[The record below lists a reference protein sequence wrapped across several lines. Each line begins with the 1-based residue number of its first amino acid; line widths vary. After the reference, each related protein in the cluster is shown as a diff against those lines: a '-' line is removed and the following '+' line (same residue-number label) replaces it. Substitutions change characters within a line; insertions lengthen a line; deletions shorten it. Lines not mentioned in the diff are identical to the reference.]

1 MKTPRQKKREIKIR
15 NSLLIILMFLAV
27 CEAIAQTKMISGRVT
42 EVVDRQP
49 LPGVNVL
56 IKGSTIGTV
65 TDQDGKY
72 AITLSES
79 ASALVFSFIG
89 FQTLEVSIGVK
100 EIIDVQLVADVTQL
114 SEVVITGTGVAT
126 EKRKLAISV
135 ESVTAEKLPQ
145 APTAS
150 IDQALV
156 GKIPGAQISSVSGD
170 PGAQVQILLR
180 GINTIQRGTTPMILV
195 DGVQMGPTALNTLDL
210 ASVESVEVVQGAA
223 AATIYGAQGANGVI
237 QIITKRGK
245 PGKVSV
251 DFSTSFAQNE
261 FLNVGNLRKANLHAF
276 KTDANN
282 NVVTAA
288 DEIITLNPED
298 LTWSGS
304 IVYDALNPNSNAN
317 KPYGANFKFYD
328 HFNQFF
334 TKANTTN
341 NLLRLSGGK
350 DKFDFSVSVS
360 NNRQEATIK
369 NGGAADRTNLTS
381 NLGFEIAKGLTFR
394 SITQMAYTE
403 NTVNH
408 YIFGV
413 FNSRPFVNFDEKD
426 ADGDYGANY
435 GGAGGVNGYNP
446 NYYNQYTD
454 DITKTVD
461 VIQSFDATYK
471 FPKFVEI
478 SSKFGINYQNRERI
492 YSAYNQTENNNNQAV
507 AYYWT
512 GFYVDDETGE
522 IDNFRTETTLKNSIT
537 KAVIDFDLAEDFK
550 LNIPLRSSTLLLFD
564 YRKNNQVNYTTYGQ
578 GLPTYSP
585 YTAAN
590 ASTFRIVQGVNNTG
604 TIPFV
609 TYGYLVN
616 QRFEYADFLGIS
628 AGFRTDYSSAFGEGS
643 KPFTFP
649 RGDAFFRLSGLNF
662 WDNSGIGNAILD
674 FKLRAAYGEAGIQ
687 PFAFDR
693 YVTLPSGT
701 IGENSIFKLP
711 ITSANP
717 GLNVE
722 VSKETEFGFDMVLNV
737 LDNTT
742 WLNNITLSGT
752 YWDRKSDDVIYN
764 VDAAP
769 STGVGNLKTNAFS
782 LASNGLQFSL
792 STKAFHNA
800 AFTWN
805 FTTNFGKATSEIT
818 GVKGDAEIVLISNA
832 GSTNYVLRAGEKIG
846 QLYGYKILTSVNQ
859 VNPNTGEPFI
869 PAGEQSKYSVA
880 SNGFVVETA
889 TKQPYFTADL
899 FSFGDPN
906 PNFNMS
912 FINDFTYKRWLSFGF
927 QIDMVNGSH
936 LYNQTKEWMYRDGIH
951 SDYNNPI
958 AINGETGNW
967 TAFYRG
973 VYAQRAFNG
982 TKDYFYEDAS
992 FVRLRNVNLAVD
1004 IAQLAKIPG
1013 VRLFQIVFTGRN
1025 LWTKTD
1031 YTGFDP
1037 EISSGALNSAW
1048 DRGTDHNTMPNL
1060 KTYQIGLNLGL

>member
-1 MKTPRQKKREIKIR
+1 MKTPGQIGNIKIR
-15 NSLLIILMFLAV
+15 NSLIIALLIAMAGT
-27 CEAIAQTKMISGRVT
+27 ASAQDRNLTGRVT
-42 EVVDRQP
+42 DQVEGQP

-56 IKGSTIGTV
+56 IKGTTIGTV

-72 AITLSES
+72 SISIPTS
-79 ASALVFSFIG
+79 AATLVFSFIG
-89 FQTLEVSIGVK
+89 FQTMEVSIGNKQVV
-100 EIIDVQLVADVTQL
+100 DVQLSADVTQL
-114 SEVVITGTGVAT
+114 SEIVITGTGVAT

-156 GKIPGAQISSVSGD
+156 GKIPGAQISSISGD

-195 DGVQMGPTALNTLDL
+195 DGIQMGPTALNTLDL

-237 QIITKRGK
+237 QIITKKGK

-251 DFSTSFAQNE
+251 DFSTSIAQNE
-261 FLNVGNLRKANLHAF
+261 FLNVGDLRKANLHAF
-276 KTDANN
+276 NTDASN
-282 NVVTAA
+282 NVVTAGGSV
-288 DEIITLNPED
+288 ITLDPYD
-298 LTWSGS
+298 LTWTGS
-304 IVYDALNPNSNAN
+304 LVYNALSPSSNAN

-334 TKANTTN
+334 TKASTTN
-341 NLLRLSGGK
+341 NMLRLSGGK
-350 DKFDFSVSVS
+350 DLFDFSVSIS
-360 NNRQEATIK
+360 NNRQEAAIK
-369 NGGAADRTNLTS
+369 NGGAADRTNFTS
-381 NLGFEIAKGLTFR
+381 NLGFEIAKGLTLR
-394 SITQMAYTE
+394 SITQMAYTK
-403 NTVNH
+403 NDVNH

-413 FNSRPFVNFDEKD
+413 FNSRPFVDFDLKD
-426 ADGDYGANY
+426 VDGDYGANY

-454 DITKTVD
+454 DVSKTVD

-471 FPKFVEI
+471 FPKYVELN
-478 SSKFGINYQNRERI
+478 SKFGINYQNRERI
-492 YSAYNQTENNNNQAV
+492 YSAYNQSENNNNQAV

-537 KAVIDFDLAEDFK
+537 KAIINFDFAEDFK
-550 LNIPLRSSTLLLFD
+550 MNVALKSSTLLLFD

-578 GLPTYSP
+578 GLPTYTP

-590 ASTFRIVQGVNNTG
+590 ASTFRIVQGVDNTG

-609 TYGYLVN
+609 TYGYLLN
-616 QRFEYADFLGIS
+616 QRFEYADIFGLSG
-628 AGFRTDYSSAFGEGS
+628 GFRTDYSSAFGEGS
-643 KPFTFP
+643 EPFTFP
-649 RGDAFFRLSGLNF
+649 RGDAFFRFSGLKF
-662 WDNSGIGNAILD
+662 WDESGIGNAILD
-674 FKLRAAYGEAGIQ
+674 FKIRAAYGEAGIQ

-693 YVTLPSGT
+693 YVTLPAGT
-701 IGENSIFKLP
+701 VGENSIFKLP

-717 GLNVE
+717 ALNVE
-722 VSKETEFGFDMVLNV
+722 VSKETEFGFDMVINA
-737 LDNTT
+737 LDNTN

-752 YWDRKSDDVIYN
+752 YWDRTSEDVIYN

-782 LASNGLQFSL
+782 LASHGIQLSL
-792 STKAFHNA
+792 STRVYHSADFN
-800 AFTWN
+800 WN

-818 GVKGDAEIVLISNA
+818 GVKGDGEIVLISNA
-832 GSTNYVLRAGEKIG
+832 GSTNYVLKAGEKIG
-846 QLYGYKILTSVNQ
+846 QLYGFKILNSVSQ
-859 VNPNTGEPFI
+859 VNPETGQPFI
-869 PAGEQSKYSVA
+869 PVADQGKYSVA

-912 FINDFTYKRWLSFGF
+912 FINDFTYKKWLSFGF
-927 QIDMVNGSH
+927 QLDMVNGSH

-958 AINGETGNW
+958 TINGETGNW

-973 VYAQRAFNG
+973 VYAQRSFNG

-992 FVRLRNVNLAVD
+992 FLRLRNVNLAVD
-1004 IAQLAKIPG
+1004 IAQLIKIPG
-1013 VRLFQIVFTGRN
+1013 VRLFQLVFTGRN
-1025 LWTKTD
+1025 IWTKTD

-1048 DRGTDHNTMPNL
+1048 DRGTDHNSMPNL
-1060 KTYQIGLNLGL
+1060 KSYQVGLNLGF